1 LRLRRFYTITHK
13 KSVINMKSINT
24 FLTERQFLNRL
35 EQLPNSKTYLL
46 DKCDE
51 SGVYVYNIKDNRFW
65 LGKYARIGRS
75 YGCLSTRLNCK
86 YEIGENS
93 HIVVTYRRAK
103 HIFGAILNCAF
114 VIVGMFFCINSFVN
128 LLREFKYEDLILL
141 LAFLFL
147 GLYGL
152 VIKPH
157 KEWNSLEALLYN
169 ICNKK

>member
-1 LRLRRFYTITHK
+1 
-13 KSVINMKSINT
+13 MKSINT
-24 FLTERQFLNRL
+24 YLTERQFLNRL
-35 EQLPNSKTYLL
+35 EQLPHSKAYLS

-75 YGCLSTRLNCK
+75 YSFLSTRLNCK
-86 YEIGENS
+86 YEIGENRY
-93 HIVVTYRRAK
+93 IIVTYRRAK
-103 HIFGAILNCAF
+103 HIFGAVLSCAF
-114 VIVGMFFCINSFVN
+114 VIVGMLFCINSFVN
-128 LLREFKYEDLILL
+128 LLRGFKYEDLIFL

-152 VIKPH
+152 VIKPN